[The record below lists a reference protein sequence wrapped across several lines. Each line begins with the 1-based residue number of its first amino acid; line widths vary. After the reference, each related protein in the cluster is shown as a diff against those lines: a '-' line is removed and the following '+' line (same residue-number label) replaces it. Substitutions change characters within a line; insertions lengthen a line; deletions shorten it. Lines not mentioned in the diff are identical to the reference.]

1 MVSLPKG
8 RRRRQQL
15 YDAAARLFAAK
26 GYHGASLR
34 ELAGELGLQK
44 SSLYHY
50 FDSKQELLYRLLD
63 DYISGALAEIEA
75 FCAEELTPSEKLARF
90 MRFYTGFYAGDQ
102 ARLILLVNEVD
113 KLEPKRRQVLEAKE
127 RRYLDALKG
136 ILAELQAD
144 GLMKDLPPTVAA
156 FAFFG
161 MVHYTYKWYRPGGG
175 LDPEELA
182 GHFLE
187 IFSRGIL
194 LPKGEPEP
202 A

>member
-1 MVSLPKG
+1 MATLPKG

-26 GYHGASLR
+26 GYHGASLQD
-34 ELAGELGLQK
+34 LANKLGLSK

-50 FDSKQELLYRLLD
+50 FDSKEELLYRLLD
-63 DYISGALAEIEA
+63 EYISQALEEIES
-75 FCAEELTPSEKLARF
+75 FCAEDLTPKEKLARF

-113 KLEPKRRQVLEAKE
+113 KLAPKRRRVLEAKE
-127 RRYLDALKG
+127 RRYLEALKG
-136 ILAELQAD
+136 ILADLKAQ
-144 GLMKDLPPTVAA
+144 GLMKDLPPAAAA

-161 MVHYTYKWYRPGGG
+161 MVHYTYKWYRPKGP
-175 LDPEELA
+175 LSPDDLA
-182 GHFLE
+182 DHFLE

-194 LPKGEPEP
+194 LPEGETL
-202 A
+202 